1 MALVREVDI
10 DELVA
15 ENKRRYDEIYGT
27 YNPWTGEGCYD
38 FEHRE
43 LLELPDFMIKKMWV
57 PRECM
62 RTLLYRGL
70 KQLGSMKEYIIRVW
84 GKEYNE
90 KSYYTKQLKMVLT
103 FEIMKVRFRE
113 DPEFA
118 LFATDKIEDF

>member
-43 LLELPDFMIKKMWV
+43 LLELPDFMIPKMWV
-57 PRECM
+57 PKECM
-62 RTLLYRGL
+62 RTLLYIGL
-70 KQLGSMKEYIIRVW
+70 KRLGSMKKYIIKYGARSITRRVTTP
-84 GKEYNE
+84 
-90 KSYYTKQLKMVLT
+90 SS
-103 FEIMKVRFRE
+103 
-113 DPEFA
+113 
-118 LFATDKIEDF
+118 